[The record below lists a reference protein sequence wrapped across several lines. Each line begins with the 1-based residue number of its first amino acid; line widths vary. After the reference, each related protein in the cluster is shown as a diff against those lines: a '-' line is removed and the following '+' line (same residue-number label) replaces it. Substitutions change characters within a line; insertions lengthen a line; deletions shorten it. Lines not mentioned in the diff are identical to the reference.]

1 VPKFAGSISQELE
14 FGLKCFLQR
23 NQLSGVL
30 HMGEIIHFIYNQ
42 RFFSSVMLCLNY
54 ILISSLVKK
63 TYLSTNKL
71 LIDAMGGR
79 YGGKSLYKKCISYI
93 KQSILD
99 YERRERKAGI
109 YIKARNKMKKSGY
122 RGEYAAVVYLILKYP
137 VPLILFITSFI
148 VNYPHIYKSFI
159 LSAAVILILEI
170 VIAMEKK
177 RYTLRFQ
184 KNAYKIYKYLHC
196 QISSGVKVSDA
207 VKTAYEVIEDKD
219 IRDIFVQMAARY
231 ELTLDIDASLEEL
244 NSSFDALE
252 ADTLCIALKQGI
264 MTGDNQE
271 LLARQE
277 ELMFNKYFNHIQAE
291 TDNCRVRTTLA
302 AAMFTA
308 IIVIMIAV
316 PLISDVSE
324 AIDKIFAN

>member
-1 VPKFAGSISQELE
+1 MS
-14 FGLKCFLQR
+14 
-23 NQLSGVL
+23 
-30 HMGEIIHFIYNQ
+30 EIIYFVCSQ
-42 RFFSSVMLCLNY
+42 RIFSSVMLCLNY
-54 ILISSLVKK
+54 ILMNFLVEK
-63 TYLSTNKL
+63 TYLSANRL

-79 YGGKSLYKKCISYI
+79 YGKKSLYKKCISHI

-99 YERRERKAGI
+99 YGGREKKAGI
-109 YIKARNKMKKSGY
+109 YIKARDKMKKSGY
-122 RGEYAAVVYLILKYP
+122 GSEHAAVVYLILKYP
-137 VPLILFITSFI
+137 VPLVLFITSFV

-170 VIAMEKK
+170 VITMEKK
-177 RYTLRFQ
+177 KYTLRFQ

-196 QISSGVKVSDA
+196 QISSGVKVTDA
-207 VKTAYEVIEDKD
+207 VKTTYEVIEDKD

-231 ELTLDIDASLEEL
+231 ELTLDIDTSLEEF

-252 ADTLCIALKQGI
+252 ADTLCVALKQGI
-264 MTGDNQE
+264 MTGDNRE

-291 TDNCRVRTTLA
+291 TDNCRVQTTLA

-308 IIVIMIAV
+308 VIVIMIAV

-324 AIDKIFAN
+324 AVGKIFVN